1 MHLLSSI
8 LATDALPRVSSRH
21 VDLVGILKHDGYLN
35 NQEDPAHYRFNSPV
49 IREWWW
55 RNVAN

>member
-1 MHLLSSI
+1 MREHLLGRI
-8 LATDALPRVSSRH
+8 GWDWLIPIFIN
-21 VDLVGILKHDGYLN
+21 LVGILKHDGYLN
-35 NQEDPAHYRFNSPV
+35 NQEDPARYRFNSPV